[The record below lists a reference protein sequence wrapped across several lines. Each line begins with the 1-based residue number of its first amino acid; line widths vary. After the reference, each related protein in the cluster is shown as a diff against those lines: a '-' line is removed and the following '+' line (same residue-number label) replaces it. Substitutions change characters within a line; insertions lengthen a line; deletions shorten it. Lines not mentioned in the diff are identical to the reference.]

1 MKKFS
6 KIKLERK
13 FFILSHLVL
22 QPSPHKQEPLCPHYY
37 ECDGCSMQDITYE
50 KELEIKKNSVL
61 NKLQRIAKLDIKDVD
76 ILTNAEYYYRNKVDL
91 KVENGKLG
99 YYNRKTHNLTQ
110 ISTCKIASK
119 AINEMINWLENQD
132 LNGVSEIKI
141 RSNYNDEIQI
151 SMDYLSDEMLEN
163 LKSVESIVEIYAK
176 KKNFDLVYRKKQF
189 VDKIGD
195 LSFIISPK
203 SFFQVNKYNTSLL
216 YDTAKQMMNAEA
228 NDRIL
233 DLYCGIGT
241 TTMYIG
247 NGNNTI
253 GVEVVKD
260 AVKDANQNKKL
271 NNLESIQ
278 FIEEKSENVVGK
290 LTKEHF
296 DIILVDPPLKG
307 MDEKVV
313 EAIIKS
319 TAKKLVYISCDPATL
334 SRDLKMLTEN
344 GFAVRDVKL
353 VDMFAK
359 TMHVETVVLLSK
371 LNTDQHIDIEV
382 DEEDLKGIKLRKD
395 ARYEDM
401 KKYVLNKHGFKL
413 SNLYIAQVKRK
424 LGILE
429 RKNYNKSKK
438 AYQVVPKCPEEKE
451 KAIENALEWFGMV
464 E

>member
-1 MKKFS
+1 MKLEIIDMIDDGRCVAKYEGKTVFCDGGS
-6 KIKLERK
+6 VGEIIEANKIKEK
-13 FFILSHLVL
+13 KNIIFAEKTKTL
-22 QPSPHKQEPLCPHYY
+22 QQSPFKTEPLCPHFN

-61 NKLQRIAKLDIKDVD
+61 NKLQRIAKLDIQDVD

-119 AINEMINWLENQD
+119 AINQMINWLGNQD
-132 LNGVSEIKI
+132 LKGISEIKI
-141 RSNYNDEIQI
+141 RSNYNEEIQI
-151 SMDYLSDEMLEN
+151 SMDYLSDEMLKK

-176 KKNFDLVYRKKQF
+176 NKNFDLVYRKKQF

-216 YDTAKQMMNAEA
+216 YDTAKQMMNATA

-271 NNLESIQ
+271 NNLQSIQ

-290 LTKEHF
+290 LTQEHF
-296 DIILVDPPLKG
+296 DVILVDPPRKG

-313 EAIIKS
+313 DAIIKS
-319 TAKKLVYISCDPATL
+319 TTKKLVYISCDPATL
-334 SRDLKMLTEN
+334 ARDLKLLTQN
-344 GFAVRDVKL
+344 GFDVQDVKL

-359 TMHVETVVLLSK
+359 TMHVE
-371 LNTDQHIDIEV
+371 
-382 DEEDLKGIKLRKD
+382 
-395 ARYEDM
+395 A
-401 KKYVLNKHGFKL
+401 
-413 SNLYIAQVKRK
+413 IALIQK
-424 LGILE
+424 
-429 RKNYNKSKK
+429 
-438 AYQVVPKCPEEKE
+438 
-451 KAIENALEWFGMV
+451 M
-464 E
+464 

>member
-1 MKKFS
+1 MKLEIIDMIDDGRCVAKYEGKTVFVDGGS
-6 KIKLERK
+6 VGEIIEAKKIKEKKNLIFATK
-13 FFILSHLVL
+13 TKTI
-22 QPSPHKQEPLCPHYY
+22 QQSPHKQEPLCPHYY

-50 KELEIKKNSVL
+50 KELEIKKDSVL
-61 NKLQRIAKLDIKDVD
+61 NKLQRIAKLDVKDVD

-119 AINEMINWLENQD
+119 AINQMINWLENQD
-132 LNGVSEIKI
+132 LNGISEIKI
-141 RSNYNDEIQI
+141 RSNYNEEIQI
-151 SMDYLSDEMLEN
+151 SMDYLSNEMLEN
-163 LKSVESIVEIYAK
+163 LKSVESIVEIYEK
-176 KKNFDLVYRKKQF
+176 NRNFDLIYRKKQF

-241 TTMYIG
+241 TTMCIA

-271 NNLESIQ
+271 NNLQSIQ

-290 LTKEHF
+290 LTKEPF
-296 DIILVDPPLKG
+296 DIILVDPPRKG

-313 EAIIKS
+313 DAIIKS
-319 TAKKLVYISCDPATL
+319 IAKKLVYISCDPATL
-334 SRDLKMLTEN
+334 ARDLKMLTEN

-359 TMHVETVVLLSK
+359 TMHVE
-371 LNTDQHIDIEV
+371 
-382 DEEDLKGIKLRKD
+382 
-395 ARYEDM
+395 A
-401 KKYVLNKHGFKL
+401 
-413 SNLYIAQVKRK
+413 A
-424 LGILE
+424 ILMT
-429 RKNYNKSKK
+429 Y
-438 AYQVVPKCPEEKE
+438 CGLDKE
-451 KAIENALEWFGMV
+451 
-464 E
+464 

>member
-1 MKKFS
+1 MKLELIDMIDDGRCVAKYEGKTVFVDGGS
-6 KIKLERK
+6 VGEIIEAKKTKEKKNLIFATKIKT
-13 FFILSHLVL
+13 I
-22 QPSPHKQEPLCPHYY
+22 QQSPFKTEPLCPHFN

-61 NKLQRIAKLDIKDVD
+61 NKLQRIAKLDVKDVD

-91 KVENGKLG
+91 KVESGKLG

-119 AINEMINWLENQD
+119 AINQMINWLENQD
-132 LNGVSEIKI
+132 LKGISEIKI

-151 SMDYLSDEMLEN
+151 SMDYVSDEMLEN

-176 KKNFDLVYRKKQF
+176 NKNFDLIYRKKQF

-195 LSFIISPK
+195 LSFMISPK
-203 SFFQVNKYNTSLL
+203 SFFQVNQYNTSLL
-216 YDTAKQMMNAEA
+216 YDTAKQMMNATA

-271 NNLESIQ
+271 NNLQSIQ

-296 DIILVDPPLKG
+296 DIILVDPPRKG

-319 TAKKLVYISCDPATL
+319 TAKKLVYISCNPATL
-334 SRDLKMLTEN
+334 ARDLKLLTEN
-344 GFAVRDVKL
+344 GFVVENVKL
-353 VDMFAK
+353 VDMFQK
-359 TMHVETVVLLSK
+359 TTHVESVVLMTRVAPTK
-371 LNTDQHIDIEV
+371 
-382 DEEDLKGIKLRKD
+382 
-395 ARYEDM
+395 
-401 KKYVLNKHGFKL
+401 
-413 SNLYIAQVKRK
+413 
-424 LGILE
+424 
-429 RKNYNKSKK
+429 
-438 AYQVVPKCPEEKE
+438 
-451 KAIENALEWFGMV
+451 
-464 E
+464 

>member
-1 MKKFS
+1 MKLELIDMIDDGRCVAKYEGKTVFVDGGS
-6 KIKLERK
+6 VGEIIEAKKTKEKKNLIFATKIKT
-13 FFILSHLVL
+13 I
-22 QPSPHKQEPLCPHYY
+22 QQSPFKTEPLCPHFN

-61 NKLQRIAKLDIKDVD
+61 NKLQRIAKLDVKDVD

-91 KVENGKLG
+91 KVESGKLG

-119 AINEMINWLENQD
+119 AINQMINWLENQD
-132 LNGVSEIKI
+132 LKGISEIKI

-151 SMDYLSDEMLEN
+151 SMDYVSDEMLEN

-176 KKNFDLVYRKKQF
+176 NKNFDLIYRKKQF

-195 LSFIISPK
+195 LSFMISPK
-203 SFFQVNKYNTSLL
+203 SFFQVNQYNTSLL
-216 YDTAKQMMNAEA
+216 YDTAKQMMNATA

-271 NNLESIQ
+271 NNLQSIQ

-296 DIILVDPPLKG
+296 DIILVDPPRKG

-319 TAKKLVYISCDPATL
+319 TAKKLVYISCNPATL
-334 SRDLKMLTEN
+334 ARDLKLLTEN
-344 GFAVRDVKL
+344 GFVVGNVKL
-353 VDMFAK
+353 VDMFQK
-359 TMHVETVVLLSK
+359 TTHVE
-371 LNTDQHIDIEV
+371 
-382 DEEDLKGIKLRKD
+382 
-395 ARYEDM
+395 A
-401 KKYVLNKHGFKL
+401 
-413 SNLYIAQVKRK
+413 IALIQK
-424 LGILE
+424 
-429 RKNYNKSKK
+429 
-438 AYQVVPKCPEEKE
+438 
-451 KAIENALEWFGMV
+451 M
-464 E
+464 